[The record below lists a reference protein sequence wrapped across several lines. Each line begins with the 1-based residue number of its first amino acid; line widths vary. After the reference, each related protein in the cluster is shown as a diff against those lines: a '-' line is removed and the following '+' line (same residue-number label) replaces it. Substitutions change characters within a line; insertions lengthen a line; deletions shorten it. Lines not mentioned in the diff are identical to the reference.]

1 MGKQLPGLTMFYDP
15 QNNRLIAS
23 YPALQA
29 AYPGA
34 AGLDAEAGRNAMG
47 LYLVREQQ
55 PDYDP
60 LTHTLALDGV
70 ELVDGIYH
78 ARYTLTPLPADQVRA
93 ALLQAVSAKRWA
105 VETGGLALP
114 GGATVGT
121 TIDDQNR
128 ITSVIA
134 NAQMAGVASVDFKAQ
149 SGWVTLSLTHM
160 RSIAAAIALHVQACF
175 SAERAHHEAI
185 AAASDA
191 DLYGYDIHTGWPGN
205 GV

>member
-1 MGKQLPGLTMFYDP
+1 MFYDA
-15 QNNRLIAS
+15 NTSTIYAS
-23 YPALQA
+23 HDQLLA

-34 AGLDAEAGRNAMG
+34 GALDNEPGRNVLG
-47 LYLVREQQ
+47 LYLVHEQ
-55 PDYDP
+55 PPAYDP

-70 ELVDGIYH
+70 EIVEGVYQ
-78 ARYTLTPLPADQVRA
+78 ARYAVNPLPPAQVRA
-93 ALLQAVSAKRWA
+93 TLLQAVSAKRWA
-105 VETGGLALP
+105 VETGGLVLP
-114 GGATVGT
+114 GGAVVGT

-134 NAQMAGVASVDFKAQ
+134 NAQLAGVVSVDFKAQ
-149 SGWVTLSLTHM
+149 SGWVTLSLEHM
-160 RSIAAAIALHVQACF
+160 RGIAAAIALHVQACF

-191 DLYGYDIHTGWPGN
+191 DLYGYDINTGWPSN